1 MTMATDYIRNG
12 NRAIKQNVWDNWY
25 GYEGGR
31 RVIAF
36 ANDPFRT
43 SEQSAEEW
51 LNDATRVRVGI
62 VVPTVHLGGTSGN
75 ELMLKNFDAFSAVCD
90 AIAKVQDAAP
100 HGRDYP
106 NGSESAMR
114 ATSEHARRLKALEAV
129 KAELQV
135 IHDTVA
141 MDIEERAAF
150 KGVVG

>member
-31 RVIAF
+31 RVISF

-43 SEQSAEEW
+43 AEQGAYQWISGNPKEA
-51 LNDATRVRVGI
+51 GI
-62 VVPTVHLGGTSGN
+62 AVPTVHLGGTSGN
-75 ELMLKNFDAFSAVCD
+75 ELMSKYFDAFSAVCD

-106 NGSESAMR
+106 NGSESAMK
-114 ATSEHARRLKALEAV
+114 ATNEHVRRLKALEAV

-141 MDIEERAAF
+141 VDIEERAAF